1 MSRAISVGCT
11 TSHDYAQ
18 AHFRRLA
25 FVLLAATIAL
35 MATASSTFSAA
46 PVPPFDRLLLTGAAG
61 ALGRILRPRLKT
73 CCRVLRVSDI
83 ATMDSAGPGE
93 EVVVAA
99 LQDAA
104 AVHAL
109 VAGVEAIVHL
119 GGISVEGPFEPILQ
133 ANIVGVWNLYEA
145 ARQHGTRR
153 IVFAS
158 SNHVTGFY
166 RQDEVVSPED
176 PMRPDG
182 HYGLS
187 KAFGENLSRFYFDRY
202 GIETVCLRIGSSFP
216 EPKDRRMLAT
226 WLSYDDLE
234 RLVVA
239 GLSAPVVGHSVV
251 YGMSDNTTTWW
262 DNSSA
267 AHLGYRPQD
276 SSEPFRAAA
285 EAREP
290 RLDPKDPAVR
300 FQGGGFV
307 TRGPYE

>member
-1 MSRAISVGCT
+1 
-11 TSHDYAQ
+11 
-18 AHFRRLA
+18 
-25 FVLLAATIAL
+25 
-35 MATASSTFSAA
+35 MATASSLSAGA
-46 PVPPFDRLLLTGAAG
+46 PPARFERLLLTGAAG
-61 ALGRILRPRLKT
+61 GLGRVLRPRLKKL
-73 CCRVLRVSDI
+73 CRVLRVSDI
-83 ATMDSAGPGE
+83 APLDAAAADE
-93 EVVVAA
+93 ELVVAP
-99 LQDAA
+99 LQDAV

-119 GGISVEGPFEPILQ
+119 GGVSVEGPFEPILQ

-145 ARQHGTRR
+145 ARRHGTKR

-166 RQDEVVSPED
+166 RQDEVVSPLE

-239 GLSAPVVGHSVV
+239 SLTAPLVGHSVV
-251 YGMSDNTTTWW
+251 YGMSDNTTSWW
-262 DNSSA
+262 DNTSA

-285 EAREP
+285 EARQP
-290 RLDPKDPAVR
+290 TLDPNDPATR
-300 FQGGGFV
+300 YQGGAFV
-307 TRGPYE
+307 TKGPYE